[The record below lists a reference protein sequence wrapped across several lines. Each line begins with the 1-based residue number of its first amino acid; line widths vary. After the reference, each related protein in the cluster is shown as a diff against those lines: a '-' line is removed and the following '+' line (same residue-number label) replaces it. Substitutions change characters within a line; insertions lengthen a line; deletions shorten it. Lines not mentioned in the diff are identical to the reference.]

1 MVRRASSKSSADIRK
16 SRTMR
21 RVPTGI
27 VTIGYEGRTLEDFI
41 STLRVQSVDVLVD
54 VRLNA
59 ISRKAGFSK
68 TALTAAAVA
77 AGIEY
82 RHEPLLGNPIS
93 NRDGYRAGR
102 KSARTNYR
110 NRLANGSSET
120 VDELVALAKKQRIA
134 VLCVERDHAI
144 CHRDELVNV
153 ALERS
158 PKLRVTH
165 AS

>member
-1 MVRRASSKSSADIRK
+1 
-16 SRTMR
+16 MR
-21 RVPTGI
+21 GVPSGI

-41 STLRVQSVDVLVD
+41 STLKVQSVDVLVD

-68 TALTAAAVA
+68 TALSAAAVA

-93 NRDGYRAGR
+93 NRDGYRAGHKR
-102 KSARTNYR
+102 ARTNYR
-110 NRLANGSSET
+110 NRLANGSSAT
-120 VDELVALAKKQRIA
+120 VDALIELAKRQRVA

-153 ALERS
+153 ARERA
-158 PKLRVTH
+158 PKLSVTH